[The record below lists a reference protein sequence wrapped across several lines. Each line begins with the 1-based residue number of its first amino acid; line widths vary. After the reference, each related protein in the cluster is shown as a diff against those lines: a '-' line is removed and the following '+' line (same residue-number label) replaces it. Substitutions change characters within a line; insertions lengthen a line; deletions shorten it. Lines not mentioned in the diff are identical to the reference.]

1 MEQMRKFN
9 DSLSTFFSQLREEIK
24 AMPDDV
30 VAKTPSKPK
39 MSFNEFFAKLR
50 DDIENDRCEPVK
62 LPYDNSEAKDE
73 EHGIEKENEVIPV
86 TEEAPINE
94 ELFDN
99 YETPD
104 WSDITEWGTPADI
117 DEILGYKENGKDDDD
132 LISNKHQDKF
142 TLLQRYMPA
151 AISKGYAAEEGNGYK
166 WLNNNVLLAYFIGV
180 IFCGDSVLIEKGCS
194 PQWCAGTDLFPD
206 DFVKTV
212 FNKDVRQSRSNR
224 VSANAKIKTPPQN
237 YKNIDELIESVKHNS
252 Q

>member
-9 DSLSTFFSQLREEIK
+9 DSLSAFFSQLREEIK

-117 DEILGYKENGKDDDD
+117 DEILGYKENGKDDFKTHLDTLQPYLD
-132 LISNKHQDKF
+132 AAVEKKYAVKDGNKYRWKEDK
-142 TLLQRYMPA
+142 
-151 AISKGYAAEEGNGYK
+151 
-166 WLNNNVLLAYFIGV
+166 VLLAFFIGIILCDDKV
-180 IFCGDSVLIEKGCS
+180 EDAKGRGLS
-194 PQWCAGTDLFPD
+194 WIKGNTFPGVFVDELF
-206 DFVKTV
+206 
-212 FNKDVRQSRSNR
+212 NESDVRSSRKTRN
-224 VSANAKIKTPPQN
+224 TPPKK
-237 YKNIDELIESVKHNS
+237 YKAITELIEEVRLKKAQSNS
-252 Q
+252 ESQQ